1 MHHQKLSQCRSSP
14 FQDPFEIEGQNLKV
28 PLSKE
33 QEDELK
39 DFCLSKLMTVD
50 KLELLLLQL
59 FECIV
64 LRLIQP
70 RDVEDVQDAADF
82 V

>member
-1 MHHQKLSQCRSSP
+1 
-14 FQDPFEIEGQNLKV
+14 V